1 MKMKKLISIV
11 LCIALY
17 ATLLTGC
24 GSKTATDT
32 SNSTAD
38 TNTAIATEDEKT
50 TEEAAS
56 TDGKFKIAVS
66 NAYMGNDW
74 RQLMIKC
81 LEVAVTKD
89 AYKDKVELT
98 VVNSENSAEAQASA
112 IDAMVEQ
119 GYDAILIDASSSAA
133 LIPSI
138 DRALEKGIKV
148 VTFDS
153 VVDEDGVY
161 TVQTD
166 FVSMVEAWAKYLCEK
181 CGSGANIAVDT
192 GMPGSTNGNTIY
204 EAAMAVFKEYDMNVV
219 AEFAS
224 QYADGVCQEQ
234 LASVLAANPDLD
246 GIFCQAYAESCYS
259 ALTQAGMDLIPCTT
273 FDTNLGMMTV
283 LNNDMDV
290 IIGNNC
296 PGVGV
301 IALDVAVRVLEG
313 ETVEQ
318 DTFVTAGLFVN
329 EKDAGIDVGLPTT
342 VIKEGVNC
350 WADQSDGLDWPVL
363 PDTFTTISFDVN
375 EVSNFKK

>member
-1 MKMKKLISIV
+1 MKKVIS
-11 LCIALY
+11 
-17 ATLLTGC
+17 LLFSIIMGISLLVGC
-24 GSKTATDT
+24 GASPTTVGEDKTDNQSKSEGQAVEAT
-32 SNSTAD
+32 SG
-38 TNTAIATEDEKT
+38 
-50 TEEAAS
+50 
-56 TDGKFKIAVS
+56 GKYKIAVS

-89 AYKDKVELT
+89 VYKDKVELT
-98 VVNSENSAEAQASA
+98 VVNSENSAEAQAAA
-112 IDAMVEQ
+112 IDAMAEQ

-138 DRALEKGIKV
+138 NRALEKGITI

-153 VVDEDGVY
+153 VVDNDGVY

-181 CGSGANIAVDT
+181 TGEGAKIAVDT

-204 EAAMAVFKEYDMNVV
+204 EAAMSVFKEYNMQVV

-224 QYADGVCQEQ
+224 EYADGVCQEQ

-246 GIFCQAYAESCYS
+246 GIFCQAYAESCYA

-273 FDTNLGMMTV
+273 FDTNLGMVTAYD
-283 LNNDMDV
+283 NDMDI
-290 IIGNNC
+290 IIGNNP

-301 IALDVAVRVLEG
+301 IALDVALRVLDG
-313 ETVEQ
+313 EMVDQ
-318 DTFVTAGLFVN
+318 DTFVTANLFVN
-329 EKDAGIDVGLPTT
+329 EKDKAIDVGMAKT
-342 VIKEGVNC
+342 IIEKGVNC
-350 WADQSDGLDWPVL
+350 WEDQPDGLDWPVL
-363 PDTFTTISFDVN
+363 PDNFTKVTFDVN
-375 EVSNFKK
+375 EISNYSK